1 MVIHGSTIPFYLM
14 EKSREFSG
22 GRPPQNPKEQ
32 AEGLSGAIEAT
43 KKRIAEYRAAN
54 ADVSDLETHLKNLE
68 KRLKLAKKTQ

>member
-1 MVIHGSTIPFYLM
+1 MVVGSAMVSFYLM
-14 EKSREFSG
+14 EKSREFSP

-68 KRLKLAKKTQ
+68 KRLKLVKKT